1 MAATHQLSAGSNP
14 ASLLL
19 SQGKGRREWKCHVVT
34 HLQENKSDGEEA
46 LLTRRKKAS
55 PLPSTTLGAAATCA
69 SRKVNSYEKTLGVLN
84 SSGHKSHILCQGHRT
99 ASFPSVKER
108 SVLYLSQ
115 AAAAAA
121 DLPGGLTESAGVKEV
136 CASCSKPVY
145 TAECMA
151 IQNVPLH
158 HACFCCKHCRRK
170 LSLANYATFQGT
182 FYCKSH
188 HQLLAG
194 VKKRSQEENAGIHQ
208 RDQQLQ
214 IAVQPSPGLGTKN
227 RNNRPG
233 KLLAREKM
241 QPPFSGLYSQAKL
254 RPPSQARQENNPR
267 TNWPPLKEA
276 AGKEIGRKYGSP
288 GPLQDAVLIL
298 QCRSGAD
305 GSRREAPGGKSIA
318 ESARA
323 EKKQSQLPR
332 VPLPKHGSHW
342 IKTAGGSGDLRVSG
356 KRQLFTGESIPGA
369 QGRKNGL
376 SIAER
381 AVMFQGNPL
390 KMKKSVPV
398 VSPLTSTPLESP
410 SFGSLPSRS
419 EALRTS
425 KATCFAASGG
435 TVADASSL
443 AKGSLEGKRLSSGSS
458 SSTSASDERRADQIL
473 LRAELLPKARVPLP
487 ALAPADSRQ
496 KLPEASKGN
505 MSITLACEEAGQLS
519 HISAKPTEDH
529 KPSQAKAE
537 SSVYLPEH
545 KGEQSNDEEM
555 LGSSLDSVETGLVA
569 DQVSENSWE
578 VRIEFPK
585 REMQVVIDPASLQRP
600 ENQLYPETHNS
611 MEAENRRE
619 KGMQAG
625 GDFDSTETQNG
636 ILQEVSQNSKPEE
649 RATNS
654 DEEAEIEGHSASSSQ
669 AEEAKKT
676 SVPQRNNSQDSTLT
690 SNTAPFTRENLEPSD
705 LLAETANTNEE
716 IPGKA
721 SSDSNIQLEEETVR
735 RTILQASKLQ
745 VKDQETFDSCEVP
758 HLTEKQEMGSIK
770 VVMKPQSEDGSG
782 PQAISSK
789 ETTKESAR
797 KQKERNP
804 LARLFASKTQGRACK
819 QEEPAV
825 TKKALKT
832 QSALAT
838 LFGYS
843 LEKDKIPKAKP
854 TMKTSSEE
862 GLSLVCF
869 SNLPKLGTC
878 KESETS
884 GLIQAKGSEA
894 GLQDPEENYGSH
906 TRDGQRESS
915 PSLDSAKAF
924 SGGALPIELSTDIS
938 SSTEVASGMKGLEV
952 PKQSNL
958 QLETVLSDNNKSS
971 LFSSFQDSL
980 ATPTENPLQCSTS
993 SLMETKTEITSRGDP
1008 YDQDLQN
1015 FPNQAAMDAQCLEIK
1030 AENVSL
1036 LGPSRE
1042 DKAQCDYQVPDMLLF
1057 SMGVDRAA
1065 SMDGSGLQS
1074 SSLDLDTGS
1083 MKVKNEACSGLS
1095 GSENISEVSNL
1106 HQFSESEPIRAI
1118 TLNNS
1123 NTPGTGNS
1131 EMFQNPQSCLE
1142 LSEDVLLGL
1151 HVEKATADGYSTG
1164 KVDIPSLLGSLQHI
1178 PELLRDTIQRNTEGT
1193 TAATEQSLEEMMS
1206 AEKSD
1211 GSSGS
1216 LL

>member
-1 MAATHQLSAGSNP
+1 
-14 ASLLL
+14 
-19 SQGKGRREWKCHVVT
+19 
-34 HLQENKSDGEEA
+34 
-46 LLTRRKKAS
+46 
-55 PLPSTTLGAAATCA
+55 
-69 SRKVNSYEKTLGVLN
+69 
-84 SSGHKSHILCQGHRT
+84 
-99 ASFPSVKER
+99 
-108 SVLYLSQ
+108 
-115 AAAAAA
+115 
-121 DLPGGLTESAGVKEV
+121 
-136 CASCSKPVY
+136 
-145 TAECMA
+145 
-151 IQNVPLH
+151 
-158 HACFCCKHCRRK
+158 
-170 LSLANYATFQGT
+170 
-182 FYCKSH
+182 
-188 HQLLAG
+188 
-194 VKKRSQEENAGIHQ
+194 
-208 RDQQLQ
+208 
-214 IAVQPSPGLGTKN
+214 
-227 RNNRPG
+227 
-233 KLLAREKM
+233 M
-241 QPPFSGLYSQAKL
+241 QPPFPGLYSQAKL
-254 RPPSQARQENNPR
+254 RPPRQARQENKPR
-267 TNWPPLKEA
+267 TSWPPLKEA

-288 GPLQDAVLIL
+288 GPLQDALLIL

-332 VPLPKHGSHW
+332 VPFPKHGSHW

-356 KRQLFTGESIPGA
+356 KRQLFMGKSIPGA

-425 KATCFAASGG
+425 KATCFAASGV

-443 AKGSLEGKRLSSGSS
+443 AKGSLKGKRLSSGSS
-458 SSTSASDERRADQIL
+458 SRTGASDERHAEQIL

-519 HISAKPTEDH
+519 HISAKPTEVH

-555 LGSSLDSVETGLVA
+555 LGSSLDSVETCLAA

-578 VRIEFPK
+578 VRIEFPE
-585 REMQVVIDPASLQRP
+585 REMQAVVDPASLQRP

-611 MEAENRRE
+611 KEAESRRE

-625 GDFDSTETQNG
+625 GDLDSIETQNG

-649 RATNS
+649 RATTS
-654 DEEAEIEGHSASSSQ
+654 DEEAEIEGPSASSSQ
-669 AEEAKKT
+669 AEDAKKM
-676 SVPQRNNSQDSTLT
+676 SVPQRNNPQDSTLT
-690 SNTAPFTRENLEPSD
+690 SNTAPFTRENLEPSG
-705 LLAETANTNEE
+705 LLAEIANTNEE
-716 IPGKA
+716 IPGKS
-721 SSDSNIQLEEETVR
+721 SSDNNIQLEEETFR
-735 RTILQASKLQ
+735 RTILQDSKLQ

-758 HLTEKQEMGSIK
+758 HLTEKQVMGSTK
-770 VVMKPQSEDGSG
+770 VAMKPQSEDGSG
-782 PQAISSK
+782 AQAICSK

-843 LEKDKIPKAKP
+843 LEKDKIPKALAKP
-854 TMKTSSEE
+854 TTKTSSEE

-884 GLIQAKGSEA
+884 GFIQAKGSEA
-894 GLQDPEENYGSH
+894 GLRDPEENYGSH
-906 TRDGQRESS
+906 TRDGQRECS

-924 SGGALPIELSTDIS
+924 SGDALPIELSTDIS
-938 SSTEVASGMKGLEV
+938 SSIEVVSGMKGLEV

-958 QLETVLSDNNKSS
+958 QMETVLSDHNKSS

-980 ATPTENPLQCSTS
+980 ATPTENLLPCSTS
-993 SLMETKTEITSRGDP
+993 SLMETKTEITSRGDS

-1015 FPNQAAMDAQCLEIK
+1015 FPNQAAMDAQYLEIK

-1042 DKAQCDYQVPDMLLF
+1042 NKAQCDYQVPDMLLF
-1057 SMGVDRAA
+1057 SMGVDRSA

-1074 SSLDLDTGS
+1074 SSLDLDIGS
-1083 MKVKNEACSGLS
+1083 MKVKNDTCSGLS
-1095 GSENISEVSNL
+1095 ASENISEVNNL

-1118 TLNNS
+1118 TLNN
-1123 NTPGTGNS
+1123 NTLGTRNS

-1142 LSEDVLLGL
+1142 FNEDVLLGLGL

-1164 KVDIPSLLGSLQHI
+1164 KVDVPPLLGSLQHI
-1178 PELLRDTIQRNTEGT
+1178 PELLRDTIQRNTEGSA
-1193 TAATEQSLEEMMS
+1193 AATEQSLEEMMS